1 MKENTSLLIKSIII
15 LNLLIPAFGFAD
27 AHKTDH
33 QDKSLNNTEC
43 SAVEEMNIMPISTED
58 ENISYVSGGVCLD
71 DVEFMKGIAHQYP
84 LEIVLVE
91 KNDEY
96 QKENYIADV
105 RVIITDIKKEK
116 KFLDVHTEGPFL
128 LVNLPDEKYL
138 ITAEYN
144 GKSREYKAI
153 INNKK
158 HKRVVFLWSASDKE

>member
-1 MKENTSLLIKSIII
+1 MPFLVQSKDSDNKEMAK
-15 LNLLIPAFGFAD
+15 
-27 AHKTDH
+27 KTVE
-33 QDKSLNNTEC
+33 STEC
-43 SAVEEMNIMPISTED
+43 SAVEEMNIMPISTGDED
-58 ENISYVSGGVCLD
+58 ISYVSGGICLD

-128 LVNLPDEKYL
+128 LVNLPDNKYL
-138 ITAEYN
+138 ITAEFN
-144 GKSREYKAI
+144 GNSKEYKAI

-158 HKRVVFLWSASDKE
+158 HKRVVFLWSASDEE